1 MTESLASASL
11 HTIEL
16 RIDGMHC
23 GGCTGR
29 VQRALAG
36 VPGVV
41 DATVDLERQA
51 ATITAR
57 ETVEPARLVDA
68 VGAAGYRATVR
79 EAVAG
84 SDAMAAQA
92 GHEASP
98 GAAATVLLDIDG
110 MTCASCV
117 SRVEKALAKVPGVTH
132 ASVNLATERATVD
145 ASADVSAARLVEA
158 VEQAGYQATP
168 IESARAVATS
178 EPVDHKASRS
188 VELDIDGMTCA
199 SCVSRVEKALAKV
212 PGVARATVNLA
223 TERATV
229 DASADVSTAR
239 LAEAVEQAGYRATPV
254 ESAPSAMTATP
265 VDHKAAH
272 SVELDID
279 GMTCASCVS
288 RVEKALAKVPGVTH
302 ASVNLATERATVEA
316 SADVSAARLAEAVEQ
331 AGHRATPV
339 QPAPSAA
346 TSEPVDHKATH
357 SVELDIDGM
366 TCASCVSRV
375 EKALAKVPGVTH
387 ASVNLATERATVE
400 ASADVSAARLA
411 EAIEQAGYRATPV
424 ESAPSPAR
432 STSAEREAT
441 HSIDLDIGGMTCASC
456 VSRVERAL
464 EKVPGV
470 THASVNL
477 ATERA
482 SVRAAGPLD
491 ADALIAAVTT
501 AGYRATPAP
510 TPAAAAAAA
519 ADANAAAS
527 SAPAAPDRDA
537 RKRQEALRERNL
549 VIASAVLSA
558 PLVAPMLAAPLG
570 IDAMLPGWLQL
581 VLASIVQFGFGARF
595 YRAAWHAVKARA
607 GNMDLLVAL
616 GTSAAYG
623 LSLWMLLRD
632 PAHPGHLYF
641 EASAVIVTLVRFGKW
656 LEARA
661 KRQTNDAIRALN
673 ALRPD
678 RARIVDNGVERDV
691 PLAQVRVGTIVSVRP
706 GERLPVDGRVVSG
719 RSHVDES
726 LITGESLPVPKDDGD
741 AVTAGSINGEGA
753 LVVET
758 TAIGA
763 ETTLARIIRL
773 VESAQAEKAPIQR
786 LVDRV
791 SAVFVPAILG
801 IAVLTLVGWLL
812 AGAGAETAILNAV
825 AVLVIACPCALGL
838 ATPAAIMAG
847 TGVAARHGVL
857 IKDAQALELAQR
869 ATVIAFDK
877 TGTLTEGKPSVTAFD
892 AVDVPRDDALAL
904 AAAVQR
910 HSDHPLARA
919 VVAAYDA
926 QRNAQAAPVATDARA
941 VAGRGV
947 EARVD
952 GRLLAL
958 GSTRWR
964 DELGIVV
971 PPALDARAAELER
984 AGNTISWLMHADAPR
999 AAIALI
1005 AFGDTVKPGA
1015 RDAIAALADRHV
1027 ASVLVTG
1034 DNRGSAAAVA
1044 AALGIDEVHAQVLPD
1059 DKARVVASLKR
1070 EHGGVIA
1077 MVGDGINDAPALAAA
1092 DVGIA
1097 MATGTDVA
1105 MHTAGIT
1112 LMRGDPALVA
1122 DAIDISKRTYR
1133 KIQQNLFWAFVYNL
1147 IGVPLAAL
1155 GWLNPVI
1162 AGAAMAFSSVSVV
1175 TNALLLRR
1183 WKGRAR

>member
-1 MTESLASASL
+1 MTEPLASAAL
-11 HTIEL
+11 NTIVL
-16 RIDGMHC
+16 TVDGMHC

-41 DATVDLERQA
+41 DAAVDLADRSATVSAHDTVD
-51 ATITAR
+51 
-57 ETVEPARLVDA
+57 PARLVEA
-68 VGAAGYRATVR
+68 VSDAGYRATLR
-79 EAVAG
+79 ESADTSERHA
-84 SDAMAAQA
+84 D
-92 GHEASP
+92 
-98 GAAATVLLDIDG
+98 AAATASPAAPATAPIELEIEG

-117 SRVEKALAKVPGVTH
+117 ARVEKALAGVPGVTRV
-132 ASVNLATERATVD
+132 SVNLATERATVD
-145 ASADVSAARLVEA
+145 AAGVPASRLADA
-158 VEQAGYQATP
+158 VKQAGYLATP
-168 IESARAVATS
+168 VAEPDAAVA
-178 EPVDHKASRS
+178 PPPAAVHA
-188 VELDIDGMTCA
+188 ELDIGGMTCA
-199 SCVSRVEKALAKV
+199 SCAGRVEKALANV
-212 PGVARATVNLA
+212 PGVAR
-223 TERATV
+223 
-229 DASADVSTAR
+229 
-239 LAEAVEQAGYRATPV
+239 
-254 ESAPSAMTATP
+254 
-265 VDHKAAH
+265 
-272 SVELDID
+272 
-279 GMTCASCVS
+279 
-288 RVEKALAKVPGVTH
+288 
-302 ASVNLATERATVEA
+302 ASVNLATERATVHG
-316 SADVSAARLAEAVEQ
+316 AA
-331 AGHRATPV
+331 
-339 QPAPSAA
+339 
-346 TSEPVDHKATH
+346 
-357 SVELDIDGM
+357 
-366 TCASCVSRV
+366 
-375 EKALAKVPGVTH
+375 
-387 ASVNLATERATVE
+387 
-400 ASADVSAARLA
+400 
-411 EAIEQAGYRATPV
+411 
-424 ESAPSPAR
+424 
-432 STSAEREAT
+432 
-441 HSIDLDIGGMTCASC
+441 
-456 VSRVERAL
+456 
-464 EKVPGV
+464 
-470 THASVNL
+470 
-477 ATERA
+477 
-482 SVRAAGPLD
+482 PLD
-491 ADALIAAVTT
+491 PAALIAAVTA
-501 AGYRATPAP
+501 AGYRASRVAAPPAGASGL
-510 TPAAAAAAA
+510 PAAAG
-519 ADANAAAS
+519 
-527 SAPAAPDRDA
+527 APASQKPGATDA
-537 RKRQEALRERNL
+537 DTRKRREAIRERNL
-549 VIASAVLSA
+549 VIAAALLSA
-558 PLVAPMLAAPLG
+558 PLIAPMFAAPFG
-570 IDAMLPGWLQL
+570 VDAMLNGWLQL
-581 VLASIVQFGFGARF
+581 VLASLVQFGFGARF
-595 YRAAWHAVKARA
+595 YRAAWHAIKARA

-632 PAHPGHLYF
+632 PMHPGHLYF
-641 EASAVIVTLVRFGKW
+641 EASAVIITLVRFGKW

-661 KRQTNDAIRALN
+661 KRQTTEAIRALN

-678 RARIVDNGVERDV
+678 RARIVERGVERDV
-691 PLAQVRVGTIVSVRP
+691 PLAQVRVGTAVSIRP
-706 GERLPVDGRVVSG
+706 GERVPVDGRVVSG
-719 RSHVDES
+719 RSHIDES
-726 LITGESLPVPKDDGD
+726 LITGESLPVAKDDGD
-741 AVTAGSINGEGA
+741 PVTAGSINGEGA

-801 IAVLTLVGWLL
+801 IAALTLIGWLI

-892 AVDVPRDDALAL
+892 AVGLPRDEALAL

-919 VVAAYDA
+919 VVAAHHADVA
-926 QRNAQAAPVATDARA
+926 ARGGATSAPVATDARA

-947 EARVD
+947 EARVA

-964 DELGIVV
+964 DELGIAV

-984 AGNTISWLMHADAPR
+984 AGNTISWLMRADAPR
-999 AAIALI
+999 APLALI

-1015 RDAIAALADRHV
+1015 RDAIAALAARGV

-1044 AALGIDEVHAQVLPD
+1044 ASLGIGEVHAQVLPD
-1059 DKARVVASLKR
+1059 DKARVVAELKR
-1070 EHGGVIA
+1070 THDGIVA

-1112 LMRGDPALVA
+1112 LMRGDPSLVA
-1122 DAIDISKRTYR
+1122 DAIDISTRTYR

-1147 IGVPLAAL
+1147 VGVPLAAL